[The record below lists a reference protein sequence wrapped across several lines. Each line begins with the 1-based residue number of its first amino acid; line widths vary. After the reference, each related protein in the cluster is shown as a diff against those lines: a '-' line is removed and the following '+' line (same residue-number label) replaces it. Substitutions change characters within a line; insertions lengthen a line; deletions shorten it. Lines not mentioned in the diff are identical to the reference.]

1 MDTMQK
7 YVQNMPDDKFYVEKW
22 GRVKGIRSVGVQQVG
37 ILYKVVGKVLTDKQR
52 LEVSESLNL
61 VGHLEKEYSRWKE
74 EHGQA
79 LWVWTL

>member
-1 MDTMQK
+1 M
-7 YVQNMPDDKFYVEKW
+7 
-22 GRVKGIRSVGVQQVG
+22 KGIRSVGVQQVG

-79 LWVWTL
+79 L